1 MLKACCDHL
10 PDATATTATQTQTQH
25 APEQRPQHEQ
35 LLARSAAAAAAA
47 ATTTTSSN
55 NNNNTT
61 TTTTTTTTTITTTST
76 TPNTQQP
83 TIQKFNSTQYQPTLA
98 TLLTPSTLQPTRVFR
113 RTKDRNAGLQP
124 TLHDCPSSCPEV
136 SVPHSATW
144 QMWPSMAESWEP
156 SGGSLCLRMLFV
168 FLVIH
173 ACQECPLWPKPSD
186 FSVFSP
192 WNDVFSG

>member
-1 MLKACCDHL
+1 MQPQPQQRKRKHSMHPNKDHNMNSCWRAPPL
-10 PDATATTATQTQTQH
+10 P
-25 APEQRPQHEQ
+25 PPPPPPP
-35 LLARSAAAAAAA
+35 A
-47 ATTTTSSN
+47 ATTTTTQPPPPLPLPLPPPSLPPAPHL
-55 NNNNTT
+55 
-61 TTTTTTTTTITTTST
+61 
-76 TPNTQQP
+76 TPNNQLFKSSTVRSTNPHWPHYSPHPPCSPPVFFVEPRTGTQAF
-83 TIQKFNSTQYQPTLA
+83 K
-98 TLLTPSTLQPTRVFR
+98 
-113 RTKDRNAGLQP
+113 P